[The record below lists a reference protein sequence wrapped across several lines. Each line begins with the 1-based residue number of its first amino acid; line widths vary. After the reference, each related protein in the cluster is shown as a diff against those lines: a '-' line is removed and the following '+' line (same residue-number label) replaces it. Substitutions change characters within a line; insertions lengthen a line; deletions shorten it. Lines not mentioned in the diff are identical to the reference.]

1 MSAVS
6 SEMWWSFL
14 HVLGWSTY
22 IGGALVMELIWRPA
36 QEAMPQSQIAVACQW
51 MGRRYRWVAA
61 VSLALIGLTGAV
73 MLVHS
78 DEPLTVSSSWGRT
91 MVALIVVW
99 FALVFTLGAITF
111 YGHPSLHTRMSADAS
126 DEEREASRERVR
138 RAIARMDKLLRLDLF
153 LALLAALL
161 GASLHAGSPK

>member
-1 MSAVS
+1 
-6 SEMWWSFL
+6 MWWSFL

-61 VSLALIGLTGAV
+61 SSLVLIGVSGV
-73 MLVHS
+73 PMLIRS
-78 DEPLTVSSSWGRT
+78 DESLTWSTSWGRT
-91 MVALIVVW
+91 MAALILVW
-99 FALVFTLGAITF
+99 LAMSATLAGIAF
-111 YGHPSLHTRMSADAS
+111 YGHPSLHSRMSADAT
-126 DEEREASRERVR
+126 DEERKASREQVR

-161 GASLHAGSPK
+161 GAGLHSGGAL